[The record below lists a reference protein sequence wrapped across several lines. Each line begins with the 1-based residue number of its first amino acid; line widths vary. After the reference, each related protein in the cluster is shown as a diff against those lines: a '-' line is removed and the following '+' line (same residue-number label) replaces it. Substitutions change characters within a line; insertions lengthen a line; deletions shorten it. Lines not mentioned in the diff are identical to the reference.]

1 MRTDRRCAAVTG
13 AVVAAALVV
22 GGGGVLWAAL
32 ERAARDCPLV
42 VPLGQDI
49 RAEVVAVSFPDE
61 VQGVGGRRMRVGDDR
76 REKFRLGLVTIK
88 ITKPA
93 GAALTL
99 AAADVTLHYYH
110 GDHAEVA
117 PCEGLSTFSMTN
129 DAERPMELSESDG
142 PGFLKQSTG
151 ARATAADV
159 LYVDAVFYGMEP
171 DSNECWICIAQPVQR
186 GGFRSGGWRR

>member
-42 VPLGQDI
+42 VLLGQDI

-99 AAADVTLHYYH
+99 PPTSR
-110 GDHAEVA
+110 
-117 PCEGLSTFSMTN
+117 STTT
-129 DAERPMELSESDG
+129 METMPKS
-142 PGFLKQSTG
+142 PP
-151 ARATAADV
+151 ARASPPSA
-159 LYVDAVFYGMEP
+159 
-171 DSNECWICIAQPVQR
+171 
-186 GGFRSGGWRR
+186 